1 MVHDL
6 TTMVTSARF
15 AVMKTASV
23 AELKARLSMFLAA
36 VKQGEEVIITDRGRP
51 VARLTGLEGAA
62 GTDSRVA
69 ELVRAGLMRPPSKRL
84 PRGFFARRRPAD
96 PDGSV
101 LGELL
106 REREEG
112 W

>member
-1 MVHDL
+1 MV
-6 TTMVTSARF
+6 MSPRIQG
-15 AVMKTASV
+15 MKTVSV

-36 VKQGEEVIITDRGRP
+36 AKRGEEVIITDRGKP
-51 VARLTGLEGAA
+51 VARLTALEGVA

-84 PRGFFARRRPAD
+84 PRGFFERSRPAD